1 MGFLDKLIEE
11 KIQKAREEG
20 AFDNLPG
27 KGKPLQL
34 EDDSAI
40 PEDLRLTW
48 KVLKNSGCLP
58 QELELRKDIFNL
70 RQLLDS
76 LTDSESRRK
85 VVRELNYQI
94 LKLNLERKR

>member
-1 MGFLDKLIEE
+1 MGLLDKLIEE

-27 KGKPLQL
+27 NGKPLQL
-34 EDDSAI
+34 DDDSAI

-70 RQLLDS
+70 RQMLDS
-76 LTDSESRRK
+76 LTDAESRRK
-85 VVRELNYQI
+85 VMRELNYSI